1 MSAGKGVAE
10 KASRLYS
17 RLSSQTSIAQVS
29 PNLNAV
35 PFRKTIN
42 WQDSNAQQFF
52 FTQSEGKS

>member
-29 PNLNAV
+29 PHVSAV
-35 PFRKTIN
+35 PSHSPIFKLHSTKLKSMTIFHCKT
-42 WQDSNAQQFF
+42 
-52 FTQSEGKS
+52 